1 MLKPAYDDAGCN
13 SNGLCKSTYLRTS
26 SKVGQ
31 LVCRG
36 NQKILGKRI
45 SFSLVVGRATE
56 PVFHENLPFP
66 MKKDVTGFVKEGKPE
81 LVVGLVL

>member
-36 NQKILGKRI
+36 NQRSGKPI
-45 SFSLVVGRATE
+45 SFSLVVGRA
-56 PVFHENLPFP
+56 
-66 MKKDVTGFVKEGKPE
+66 D
-81 LVVGLVL
+81 